1 MDARYSPAVPRR
13 RARILLGVF
22 TVCLVASG
30 LTAIPVEW
38 ELGVLAR
45 VLGLPDGARPQDGAD
60 LAPWIARVREGV
72 RETHARYPF
81 MAYGFDWLAFAHV
94 VLGILF
100 VGAIADP
107 ARNLWVITFGM
118 IACVLVIPWAF
129 LFSAVRGIPFYWT
142 LIDCSFGVLGIIPLW
157 YARRFALESSP
168 SRFPGEEG
176 GRDET
181 PGAAGGPDPGRRL
194 RPLPA
199 GRPVL

>member
-1 MDARYSPAVPRR
+1 MNARHSPAALLRR
-13 RARILLGVF
+13 TRIILAVF
-22 TVCLVASG
+22 AVCLVASG

-45 VLGLPDGARPQDGAD
+45 LVGVPDGARPQDGAG
-60 LAPWIARVREGV
+60 LAQWIARVREGV
-72 RETHARYPF
+72 RETSARYPF

-100 VGAIADP
+100 IGAIADP

-142 LIDCSFGVLGIIPLW
+142 LIDCAFGVLGIIPLW
-157 YARRFALESSP
+157 LARRYAIESGAL
-168 SRFPGEEG
+168 
-176 GRDET
+176 
-181 PGAAGGPDPGRRL
+181 AA
-194 RPLPA
+194 
-199 GRPVL
+199 